1 MSNLPNLKT
10 LEIQE
15 GKLGRPFRA
24 SGVQKITTIAPK
36 WVGRVEKWCWRHTFR
51 YLDEKGGFFEID
63 LDHENKLIDKRNL

>member
-1 MSNLPNLKT
+1 MILPNLTT
-10 LEIQE
+10 LEPQV

-36 WVGRVEKWCWRHTFR
+36 WVNRVEKYCWRHTFR

-63 LDHENKLIDKRNL
+63 LDHENNLIDKRNL

>member
-1 MSNLPNLKT
+1 MSLPNLTT
-10 LEIQE
+10 LEPQE

-36 WVGRVEKWCWRHTFR
+36 WVNRVEKYAWRHTFR

-63 LDHENKLIDKRNL
+63 LDWDGKLIDKRTL